1 MQITFIAQPPA
12 DAQITVHL
20 LTKEG
25 CAGAGLPVPPAEFS
39 GAANSLLLLHH
50 ERRLYVGLG
59 EAAKV
64 NGDRVRAACGAAA
77 KHLQAKG
84 RTEAAFVLG
93 EWVPLAREAV
103 EGAVL
108 GAYKFDTF
116 QASQPGDPP
125 KSKLAALT
133 FAGGEGEAWRE
144 AGEIGRVQ
152 AEAANYAREVANQPP
167 NLFFPETLAERA
179 RELAANSGGRLTAEV
194 LDEKSLRER
203 GFGGLC
209 AVGGG
214 SIHPPRLV
222 VLRYAGGAEG
232 EPPLALVGKAITFD
246 SGGLSIKPALGMEE
260 MVWDKCGG
268 IAVLGAMRGIA
279 ALGPRRNVVGIIAS
293 AENLTGPGAYRPGD
307 ILTVYDGKRIEI
319 NNTDAEGRVVLADAI
334 GYARRDCRAA
344 AIIDLATLTGACV
357 IALGDWAAGLWHTD
371 ATLQSGLLAASA
383 RAGERLWPMPMYEE
397 YREQIKSDVAL
408 IKNSSGRPGGANT
421 AAAFLRTFAEDTPWA
436 HLDIAGPASITKD
449 RADLARG
456 ATGFGVRVLL
466 EFVRASAGT
475 AAAQ

>member
-1 MQITFIAQPPA
+1 MQIVFTDQPPA
-12 DAQITVHL
+12 DAEITVEL
-20 LTKEG
+20 LTRERRG
-25 CAGAGLPVPPAEFS
+25 ETALPVPEAEFS
-39 GAANSLLLLHH
+39 GGPNSLLLLHH

-59 EAAKV
+59 ETGKV
-64 NGDRVRAACGAAA
+64 NGERVRAACGAAA
-77 KHLQAKG
+77 RQLQAKG
-84 RTEAAFVLG
+84 RKRAAFALG
-93 EWVPLAREAV
+93 EWTHFAREAV

-108 GAYKFDTF
+108 GAYRFDTF
-116 QASQPGDPP
+116 QVPGPGDPP
-125 KSKLAALT
+125 RAKLEQLA
-133 FAGGEGEAWRE
+133 FAGGAGGAWRQ
-144 AGEIGRVQ
+144 AGETGRLQ
-152 AEAANYAREVANQPP
+152 AEAVNYAREVANQPP

-179 RELAANSGGRLTAEV
+179 RELAAGSGGRLQVEV
-194 LDEKSLRER
+194 LDETALRAR
-203 GFGGLC
+203 GFGGLT

-232 EPPLALVGKAITFD
+232 EAPLALVGKAITFD

-268 IAVLGAMRGIA
+268 IAVLGAMQGLA
-279 ALGPRRNVVGIIAS
+279 ALAPRRNVVGIIAS
-293 AENLTGPGAYRPGD
+293 AENLTGPEAYRPGD
-307 ILTVYDGKRIEI
+307 ILTVYDGKKIEI

-334 GYARRDCRAA
+334 GYARRDCGAA

-357 IALGDWAAGLWHTD
+357 VALGDWAAGLWSTD
-371 ATLQSGLLAASA
+371 EALKDGLLAASA
-383 RAGERLWPMPMYEE
+383 RSGDRLWPMPMYEE
-397 YREQIKSDVAL
+397 YREQIKSDIAL

-436 HLDIAGPASITKD
+436 HLDIAGPAAITKD

-466 EFVRASAGT
+466 EFVLGGV
-475 AAAQ
+475 

>member
-1 MQITFIAQPPA
+1 MQILFTAQPPA
-12 DAQITVHL
+12 DAEITVEL
-20 LTKEG
+20 LTKERRTET
-25 CAGAGLPVPPAEFS
+25 ALPVPEAEFS
-39 GAANSLLLLHH
+39 GTPNSLLLLHH

-59 EAAKV
+59 AAAKV

-84 RTEAAFVLG
+84 RQHAAFLLG
-93 EWVPLAREAV
+93 EWPHFAREAV

-108 GAYKFDTF
+108 GSYRFDTF
-116 QASQPGDPP
+116 QAPRAGDPP
-125 KSKLAALT
+125 RSKLEKLT
-133 FAGGEGEAWRE
+133 FAGGEGEAWPQ
-144 AGEIGRVQ
+144 AGKIGHLQ
-152 AEAANYAREVANQPP
+152 AEAANYAREIANQPP

-179 RELAANSGGRLTAEV
+179 RELAAGSGGRLEAEV
-194 LDEKSLRER
+194 LDEKALRER
-203 GFGGLC
+203 GFGGLT

-222 VLRYAGGAEG
+222 VLRYRGGAEG
-232 EPPLALVGKAITFD
+232 EAPLALVGKAITFD

-268 IAVLGAMRGIA
+268 IAVLGAMQGIA
-279 ALGPRRNVVGIIAS
+279 SLAPRRNVVGIIAS
-293 AENLTGPGAYRPGD
+293 AENLTGPAAYRPGD
-307 ILTVYDGKRIEI
+307 ILTVYDGKQIEI

-334 GYARRDCRAA
+334 GYARRDCGAA

-357 IALGDWAAGLWHTD
+357 VALGDWAAGLWSTD
-371 ATLQSGLLAASA
+371 ETLQSGLLAASA
-383 RAGERLWPMPMYEE
+383 RSGDRLWAMPMYEE
-397 YREQIKSDVAL
+397 YREQIKSDIAL

-436 HLDIAGPASITKD
+436 HLDIAGPAAITKD

-466 EFVRASAGT
+466 EYVLAGVNG
-475 AAAQ
+475 